1 MANFLRSVPSDGPRK
16 GDGHLEAMLSGQ
28 PLPQDANAELRGV
41 GELLATLRSAPMDRV
56 ERRGQAQALG
66 AFREK
71 FAGLHPTRQRRRR
84 PAMISTLLGAK
95 LGAALAVGAV
105 SFGAVG
111 AAAYTGVLPAGA
123 QQLAHTAI
131 GAPAPDQGE
140 NADATKDA
148 ADAANDAA
156 EATKEAADV
165 TKDPAEAVTKDAA
178 DATKSTAV
186 GPDASGPAA
195 FGLCTAWGHVQTQGQ
210 VADKSVAFRNLATA
224 AGGAD
229 KITAYCATVLHPGSS
244 LTGKPATHPSEK
256 SATHPTGKPSSHPT
270 GKPATHP
277 GGNPGGSR

>member
-1 MANFLRSVPSDGPRK
+1 MAEFLRAVP
-16 GDGHLEAMLSGQ
+16 GDRPHQGDDHLEAMLSGQ
-28 PLPQDANAELRGV
+28 PLPEDANAELRGV
-41 GELLATLRSAPMDRV
+41 GELLATLRSAPMDQV
-56 ERRGQAQALG
+56 ERRGQARALG

-71 FAGLHPTRQRRRR
+71 FAGAHPTRQKRRR

-95 LGAALAVGAV
+95 LGAALAAGAV
-105 SFGAVG
+105 SFGAIG
-111 AAAYTGVLPAGA
+111 AAAHTGVLPDGA

-131 GAPAPDQGE
+131 GAPAPGQGQ

-148 ADAANDAA
+148 TDAANNAA
-156 EATKEAADV
+156 EATRKAADAPR
-165 TKDPAEAVTKDAA
+165 TLLTPPKDPA

-186 GPDASGPAA
+186 GPDASGTAA
-195 FGLCTAWGHVQTQGQ
+195 FGLCTAWGHVQTQGHA
-210 VADKSVAFRNLATA
+210 ADKSVAFRNLATA

-244 LTGKPATHPSEK
+244 LTGKPATHPSDK

-277 GGNPGGSR
+277 AGNPGGSK